1 MVENISESREPEKA
15 VGTAAEA
22 FTILETSCFIAD
34 AMRAATGAEIAL
46 IPHATYY
53 TGNSARFYEGEV
65 TMLYRFYLRGL
76 GAGDYLTTYE
86 ITGANLKKLME
97 HPIINGEEINV
108 LYAFSGLNMD
118 YAPWRDRDKNV
129 IKLTLADGSEIEDSK
144 RYTVAAWPT
153 SIDESYLASIVNVHS
168 EPGSNI
174 DLVSLAVKQA
184 GTISPAKDHR
194 LTLRWE

>member
-1 MVENISESREPEKA
+1 M
-15 VGTAAEA
+15 
-22 FTILETSCFIAD
+22 
-34 AMRAATGAEIAL
+34 
-46 IPHATYY
+46 
-53 TGNSARFYEGEV
+53 
-65 TMLYRFYLRGL
+65 
-76 GAGDYLTTYE
+76 
-86 ITGANLKKLME
+86 
-97 HPIINGEEINV
+97 
-108 LYAFSGLNMD
+108 NMD

>member
-1 MVENISESREPEKA
+1 M
-15 VGTAAEA
+15 
-22 FTILETSCFIAD
+22 D
-34 AMRAATGAEIAL
+34 
-46 IPHATYY
+46 
-53 TGNSARFYEGEV
+53 
-65 TMLYRFYLRGL
+65 
-76 GAGDYLTTYE
+76 
-86 ITGANLKKLME
+86 

-108 LYAFSGLNMD
+108 MYAFSGLNMD

-153 SIDESYLASIVNVHS
+153 SIDESYLTSIVNVHS

-194 LTLRWE
+194 LTLRWD